1 MSSSSVVPCREVF
14 DENSQPSAEEIS
26 DYAQQLGIDLEHES
40 HLLPL
45 ARDGLMQALPPPWKA
60 YYDEKIQAHYY
71 YNEETK
77 CTQWEHPLD
86 RVYREL
92 VRRSRD
98 ASVQDDTYVSVQET
112 KCTQWEHP
120 LDRVYRELVRRSR
133 DASVQDDTYVSV
145 QETKCTQWEH
155 PLDRVYRELVRRS
168 RDASVQDD
176 TYVSVQE
183 TKCTQWEHPLDRVY
197 RELVRRSRDASVQD
211 DTYVSVQ
218 ETKCTQW
225 EHPLDRV
232 YRELV
237 RRSRDAS
244 VQDDTYVS
252 VQETKC
258 TQWEHPL
265 DRVYRELVRRSR
277 DASVQDDTYVSVQEL
292 LTSEENTKHLSRV
305 ETRDSEEEALST
317 DSEEPEPRRRV
328 LAGRPPLAPL
338 TRTGDKKLSDTRI
351 SPLRRSVDSSF
362 KAGTSREKVQMLERP
377 KFFKQQSEIIDL
389 KLLNHVLNSP
399 EEESFNLFGK
409 GERVLQMG
417 LPLSGKGSLFLKGK
431 KTDLPSPDTDKS
443 LPLDSAKSEPPK
455 GILREKID
463 VYHRKVESLS
473 LGRPR
478 QTISFEE
485 DRKSVRFKLEHT
497 TVEPTISPG
506 SNSSSD
512 HNDNQSSIISATP
525 TNLSYPPHSNLS
537 SNTTTNIPASSFQ
550 SNVPTSVPMSSS
562 KGPIVLAPI
571 VSRPPL
577 PPRPQGSVEVLSP
590 RESVKSLTGS
600 DSLEGSTHTSP
611 RRRVV
616 RPPAADYIKQDLFQK
631 NFHKIADLLRPGDDL
646 LRPGDVDLG
655 RGGEGEEMGEK
666 EARPRRL
673 KNFHKIADLLRPGD
687 VDLGRG
693 GEGEEIGE
701 KEARP
706 RSPMIP
712 QVNKISINL
721 MESIESETSI
731 DSPDREFANLDLN
744 DMDDSKDLLPDKINE
759 SKDKVS
765 PKESQ
770 EKENSEINSHTH
782 SSSQIKSPKPVDIP
796 QINVPK
802 FDFHVK
808 PLLRSSESED
818 SKKTT
823 PRDESRNNSRSES
836 LDHKNIEPKVFS
848 PNIKIS
854 PNPSIASEIR
864 SPKFDVI
871 ERPPWSTFKPGLN
884 KAVVS
889 PQIKTSESNTNINKG
904 LSSPRLDG
912 VIISQGKSLNRG
924 TDNVVVMYQFEKAQE
939 ENSFSKPLKSPAD
952 VIERNKLDERRRLD
966 LVLQKELEEIRVE
979 NAIRERKS
987 RAELLE
993 EMRENEERFKEEKRI
1008 RLMEQAER
1016 HRRELEEALTEGEQ
1030 KHQQILRQAES
1041 EREERRKRE
1050 IERAERELQQKMT
1063 ELRDEHAR
1071 TLLEQQRELEL
1082 DNERALSDLH
1092 NQLQASFQQEKSRLA
1107 ESHRASIQRLRQ
1119 QQDNTLAELR
1129 HDYRAEVD
1137 RLRAQ
1142 HACHLEEVRR
1152 RRDPSLEHKYST
1164 LKQKY
1169 TRLKHDVKSS
1179 IERRNK
1185 RRELS
1190 LATGSETDKSS
1201 HKANTSLDRCKELN
1215 AQPVSLP
1222 TQVTGSAPS
1231 HNDNSAA
1238 SDPRANNNPPSV
1250 ISPESSNTEGR
1261 RRATVVFKEP
1271 PRRSRERE
1279 KQREKENTNSIVTTD
1294 FQDSSDAT
1302 TADEKPRDTANGTGR
1317 RRCFTRLKS
1326 ASTSR
1331 LNYSPKRSDGW
1342 SSPLEALRQQLRK
1355 LDDLDDQFPD
1365 LGSQPPYSLRY
1376 PFGEF
1381 DGIAAADVAEI
1392 EFVRH
1397 RALIEREG
1405 MRRCRSALR
1414 RRRRLLRDTESRDTA
1429 ELEIA
1434 LHRARA
1440 LLGERSLRLR
1450 HIERALRA
1458 LPGAEPAQEKNGG
1471 KKLLSHLFSRYQ
1483 HEAATDS
1490 ARALPGAEPQVLQ

>member
-98 ASVQDDTYVSVQET
+98 ASVQDDTYVSV
-112 KCTQWEHP
+112 
-120 LDRVYRELVRRSR
+120 
-133 DASVQDDTYVSV
+133 
-145 QETKCTQWEH
+145 
-155 PLDRVYRELVRRS
+155 
-168 RDASVQDD
+168 
-176 TYVSVQE
+176 
-183 TKCTQWEHPLDRVY
+183 
-197 RELVRRSRDASVQD
+197 
-211 DTYVSVQ
+211 
-218 ETKCTQW
+218 QW

-338 TRTGDKKLSDTRI
+338 SRTVDKKLSDTRI

-362 KAGTSREKVQMLERP
+362 KAGTSREKVQVLERP

-431 KTDLPSPDTDKS
+431 KPDLPSPDTDKS
-443 LPLDSAKSEPPK
+443 LPLDSAKSDPPK

-463 VYHRKVESLS
+463 VYHRRVESLS

-525 TNLSYPPHSNLS
+525 TNLSYPRHSNLS
-537 SNTTTNIPASSFQ
+537 SNTPTNSPASSHP
-550 SNVPTSVPMSSS
+550 SNVPTSVPMSSF

-571 VSRPPL
+571 VSRPPV
-577 PPRPQGSVEVLSP
+577 PPRPQGSVGVMRP
-590 RESVKSLTGS
+590 REAVKK
-600 DSLEGSTHTSP
+600 GSTHTSP

-631 NFHKIADLLRPGDDL
+631 NFHKIADLLRPGD
-646 LRPGDVDLG
+646 VDLG
-655 RGGEGEEMGEK
+655 RGGEGEEM
-666 EARPRRL
+666 
-673 KNFHKIADLLRPGD
+673 
-687 VDLGRG
+687 
-693 GEGEEIGE
+693 GE

-744 DMDDSKDLLPDKINE
+744 DMDDSKDLLPDKTNE
-759 SKDKVS
+759 TKDKVS
-765 PKESQ
+765 PKECQ
-770 EKENSEINSHTH
+770 EKENSEINSLTH
-782 SSSQIKSPKPVDIP
+782 SSSQIKSPKPVEIP

-848 PNIKIS
+848 PTIKIS

-864 SPKFDVI
+864 SPKFDAI
-871 ERPPWSTFKPGLN
+871 ERSPWSTFKPGLN

-889 PQIKTSESNTNINKG
+889 PQIKTSDSNTNINKG

-939 ENSFSKPLKSPAD
+939 ENSFPKPIKSPAD

-993 EMRENEERFKEEKRI
+993 EMRENEERFREEKRM

-1016 HRRELEEALTEGEQ
+1016 HKRELEEALTEGEQ

-1063 ELRDEHAR
+1063 ELRDEHSR

-1107 ESHRASIQRLRQ
+1107 ESHRAAVQRLRQ
-1119 QQDNTLAELR
+1119 QQENTLTELR

-1169 TRLKHDVKSS
+1169 TRLKHDVK
-1179 IERRNK
+1179 IR
-1185 RRELS
+1185 L
-1190 LATGSETDKSS
+1190 
-1201 HKANTSLDRCKELN
+1201 
-1215 AQPVSLP
+1215 
-1222 TQVTGSAPS
+1222 
-1231 HNDNSAA
+1231 
-1238 SDPRANNNPPSV
+1238 
-1250 ISPESSNTEGR
+1250 EG
-1261 RRATVVFKEP
+1261 P
-1271 PRRSRERE
+1271 
-1279 KQREKENTNSIVTTD
+1279 
-1294 FQDSSDAT
+1294 
-1302 TADEKPRDTANGTGR
+1302 
-1317 RRCFTRLKS
+1317 
-1326 ASTSR
+1326 
-1331 LNYSPKRSDGW
+1331 
-1342 SSPLEALRQQLRK
+1342 
-1355 LDDLDDQFPD
+1355 
-1365 LGSQPPYSLRY
+1365 
-1376 PFGEF
+1376 
-1381 DGIAAADVAEI
+1381 
-1392 EFVRH
+1392 
-1397 RALIEREG
+1397 
-1405 MRRCRSALR
+1405 
-1414 RRRRLLRDTESRDTA
+1414 
-1429 ELEIA
+1429 
-1434 LHRARA
+1434 
-1440 LLGERSLRLR
+1440 
-1450 HIERALRA
+1450 
-1458 LPGAEPAQEKNGG
+1458 
-1471 KKLLSHLFSRYQ
+1471 
-1483 HEAATDS
+1483 
-1490 ARALPGAEPQVLQ
+1490 

>member
-1 MSSSSVVPCREVF
+1 MT
-14 DENSQPSAEEIS
+14 
-26 DYAQQLGIDLEHES
+26 LES
-40 HLLPL
+40 PRDRL
-45 ARDGLMQALPPPWKA
+45 AARCEYRP
-60 YYDEKIQAHYY
+60 YVQAHSARPA
-71 YNEETK
+71 
-77 CTQWEHPLD
+77 H
-86 RVYREL
+86 
-92 VRRSRD
+92 S
-98 ASVQDDTYVSVQET
+98 
-112 KCTQWEHP
+112 
-120 LDRVYRELVRRSR
+120 
-133 DASVQDDTYVSV
+133 
-145 QETKCTQWEH
+145 
-155 PLDRVYRELVRRS
+155 
-168 RDASVQDD
+168 
-176 TYVSVQE
+176 
-183 TKCTQWEHPLDRVY
+183 
-197 RELVRRSRDASVQD
+197 
-211 DTYVSVQ
+211 
-218 ETKCTQW
+218 
-225 EHPLDRV
+225 
-232 YRELV
+232 
-237 RRSRDAS
+237 
-244 VQDDTYVS
+244 
-252 VQETKC
+252 
-258 TQWEHPL
+258 
-265 DRVYRELVRRSR
+265 
-277 DASVQDDTYVSVQEL
+277 
-292 LTSEENTKHLSRV
+292 
-305 ETRDSEEEALST
+305 
-317 DSEEPEPRRRV
+317 PEPGV
-328 LAGRPPLAPL
+328 ICRPPLAPL
-338 TRTGDKKLSDTRI
+338 TRTVDKKLSDTRI

-362 KAGTSREKVQMLERP
+362 KAGTSREKVQVLERP

-431 KTDLPSPDTDKS
+431 KPDLPSPDTDKS
-443 LPLDSAKSEPPK
+443 LPLDSAKSDPPK

-463 VYHRKVESLS
+463 VYHRRVESLS

-537 SNTTTNIPASSFQ
+537 SNTTTNIPVSSHP

-590 RESVKSLTGS
+590 REAVKSLTGS
-600 DSLEGSTHTSP
+600 ESLEGSTHTSP

-666 EARPRRL
+666 EARPR
-673 KNFHKIADLLRPGD
+673 
-687 VDLGRG
+687 
-693 GEGEEIGE
+693 
-701 KEARP
+701 
-706 RSPMIP
+706 SPMIP

-744 DMDDSKDLLPDKINE
+744 DMDDSKDLLPDKPNE
-759 SKDKVS
+759 TKDKVS

-770 EKENSEINSHTH
+770 EKENSEINSLTH
-782 SSSQIKSPKPVDIP
+782 SSSQIKSPKPVEIP

-848 PNIKIS
+848 PTIKIS

-864 SPKFDVI
+864 SPKFDAI

-889 PQIKTSESNTNINKG
+889 PQIKTSDSNTNINKG

-993 EMRENEERFKEEKRI
+993 EMRENEERFREEKRM

-1030 KHQQILRQAES
+1030 KHQQILRQAEI

-1107 ESHRASIQRLRQ
+1107 ESHRAAVQRLRQ
-1119 QQDNTLAELR
+1119 QQENTLTELR

-1215 AQPVSLP
+1215 AQPVSSP
-1222 TQVTGSAPS
+1222 TQVTASAPA

-1279 KQREKENTNSIVTTD
+1279 KQREKEREKENTNSIVTTD

-1302 TADEKPRDTANGTGR
+1302 TADEKPRDTANGPGR

-1381 DGIAAADVAEI
+1381 DWRMSQAASQPSSTASQDLVQCPECPSGSRRYRGQRGLNIHKARAHKTSGAAPQVAGNTPAPAAPGGADDGRQTPAAELWRELSNYKQSRPTVKRIPRGARTTVATSLSSCINNVNNKNDLSSWKKLLTFSYRTLHVARGRDNAGGSLTQKIKKNCSHPDENQETRKILLINHKTNNITQKVASKLNDGDIKGAACLLFSSDAVAPDTLETLSALESKHPPPAATLTLPDAPDPSAHGIAAADVAEI

-1458 LPGAEPAQEKNGG
+1458 LPGAEPAQVKV
-1471 KKLLSHLFSRYQ
+1471 KFK
-1483 HEAATDS
+1483 
-1490 ARALPGAEPQVLQ
+1490 

>member
-98 ASVQDDTYVSVQET
+98 ASVQDDTYVSVQE
-112 KCTQWEHP
+112 
-120 LDRVYRELVRRSR
+120 
-133 DASVQDDTYVSV
+133 
-145 QETKCTQWEH
+145 
-155 PLDRVYRELVRRS
+155 
-168 RDASVQDD
+168 
-176 TYVSVQE
+176 
-183 TKCTQWEHPLDRVY
+183 
-197 RELVRRSRDASVQD
+197 
-211 DTYVSVQ
+211 
-218 ETKCTQW
+218 
-225 EHPLDRV
+225 
-232 YRELV
+232 
-237 RRSRDAS
+237 
-244 VQDDTYVS
+244 
-252 VQETKC
+252 
-258 TQWEHPL
+258 
-265 DRVYRELVRRSR
+265 
-277 DASVQDDTYVSVQEL
+277 L
-292 LTSEENTKHLSRV
+292 LTSEENTKHLSRVETRDSEEEALSTDSEEPEPRRRVLAVPWKIATKHLSRVETRDSEEEALSTDSEEPEPRRRVLAVAWKVATKHLSRV

-338 TRTGDKKLSDTRI
+338 SRTVDKKLSDTRI

-362 KAGTSREKVQMLERP
+362 KAGTSREKVQVLERP

-431 KTDLPSPDTDKS
+431 KPDLPSPDTDKS
-443 LPLDSAKSEPPK
+443 LPLDSAKSDPPK

-463 VYHRKVESLS
+463 VYHRRVESLS
-473 LGRPR
+473 LGRRR

-537 SNTTTNIPASSFQ
+537 SNTTTNIPASSHP
-550 SNVPTSVPMSSS
+550 SNVPTSVPMISS

-590 RESVKSLTGS
+590 REAVKSVPG
-600 DSLEGSTHTSP
+600 DSLEGSTNTSP

-616 RPPAADYIKQDLFQK
+616 RPPAADYIKQDLFQ
-631 NFHKIADLLRPGDDL
+631 
-646 LRPGDVDLG
+646 
-655 RGGEGEEMGEK
+655 
-666 EARPRRL
+666 

-744 DMDDSKDLLPDKINE
+744 DMDDSKDLLPDKPNE
-759 SKDKVS
+759 TKDKVS

-770 EKENSEINSHTH
+770 EKENSEINSLTH
-782 SSSQIKSPKPVDIP
+782 SSSQIKSPKPVEIP

-848 PNIKIS
+848 PTIKIS
-854 PNPSIASEIR
+854 PNPSITSEIR
-864 SPKFDVI
+864 SPKFDAI

-889 PQIKTSESNTNINKG
+889 PQIKTSDSNTNINKG

-912 VIISQGKSLNRG
+912 VIISQGKNLNRG

-993 EMRENEERFKEEKRI
+993 EMRENEERFREEKRM

-1030 KHQQILRQAES
+1030 KHQQILRQAEL

-1092 NQLQASFQQEKSRLA
+1092 NQLQAFFQQEKSRLA
-1107 ESHRASIQRLRQ
+1107 ESHRAAVQRLRQ
-1119 QQDNTLAELR
+1119 QQENTLTELR

-1215 AQPVSLP
+1215 AQPVSSP
-1222 TQVTGSAPS
+1222 TQVTGSAPA

-1238 SDPRANNNPPSV
+1238 SDPRANNNPPDNCGLLTLLIYQTNTTSIPSTQSV

-1279 KQREKENTNSIVTTD
+1279 KEREKQREKEREKENTNSIVTTD

-1302 TADEKPRDTANGTGR
+1302 TADEKPRDTANGPGR

-1458 LPGAEPAQEKNGG
+1458 LPGAEPAQDSWSGSDSGSDGG
-1471 KKLLSHLFSRYQ
+1471 RSRPRRDVTDVWTSKGPSEESSSCNAGPSTPRAASLTP
-1483 HEAATDS
+1483 HEPPKRQNSDS
-1490 ARALPGAEPQVLQ
+1490 VAERARGLRAWLKTAP